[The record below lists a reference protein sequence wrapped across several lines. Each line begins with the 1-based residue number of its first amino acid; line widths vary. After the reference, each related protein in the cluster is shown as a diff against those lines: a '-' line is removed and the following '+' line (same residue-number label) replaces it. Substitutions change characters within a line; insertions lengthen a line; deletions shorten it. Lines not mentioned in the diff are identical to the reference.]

1 MSRTLA
7 FLFPG
12 QGSQAAGM
20 GKMLAQQ
27 FPIAAQVFA
36 EADEALGFKLS
47 TLCFAGPDD
56 ELKLTAN
63 AQPAIVATSIW
74 SFAAE
79 GSALTRWGSARSPR
93 TTTTQSETRNSM
105 ARIILA
111 GIAVY
116 LARGVLSISVITP
129 AAAIATP

>member
-1 MSRTLA
+1 MPLETIEIETS
-7 FLFPG
+7 
-12 QGSQAAGM
+12 AA
-20 GKMLAQQ
+20 
-27 FPIAAQVFA
+27 PDAAIIWLHGLG
-36 EADEALGFKLS
+36 ADG
-47 TLCFAGPDD
+47 
-56 ELKLTAN
+56 N
-63 AQPAIVATSIW
+63 AIVATSIW